1 MPAKSE
7 SAGVASKSPAI
18 SRSAIGA
25 ALLISL
31 QFSSRILTFVV
42 NQVLLRYLSPE
53 LLGIST
59 QLELYSITVLFF
71 ARESLRI
78 AIQRQADT
86 KDDDFENS
94 DKSDRSHVD
103 ARTAAGR
110 SQAIVNL
117 AYISIGLGA
126 VFASG
131 FAWLYLH
138 TTPAQNPF
146 VLETPYVRE
155 SLFIYGF
162 AAIGELLAEPCYV
175 IAQQKARF
183 EVRASAESTA
193 TVLRCL
199 MTCGCAILASRM
211 GRDIGVLPFA
221 LGQGIYALSLTIVYY
236 WKFRTTSST
245 SGFSLIPTRIS
256 SDSTLYIFSYFS
268 WPLLSLSG
276 TFFVQSIVKHFLTQG
291 DTLIITSLASPRAQ
305 GMYALASNYGGLIA
319 RLLLQPVEEVS
330 RNHFGKALS
339 AVTGISSKE
348 VVLTT
353 RDQLLRLLRV
363 YVLLSICIVTVGPTT
378 APLILKAIAG
388 SRWSSSGAGSVLST
402 YCYYIPLLAIN
413 GLTEAF
419 VSSVATE
426 PELHRQTIW
435 MIGFSIA
442 FAGAAFTCLQ
452 VLDLG
457 AKGLVWANG
466 ANMLCRILWCTAFI
480 KTYLK
485 RHGAGLDS
493 EFLIP
498 RPITIAAAAVT
509 YAVLVQLHSTFNDG
523 ILDYLKS
530 GVVAVVF
537 ITVLSLSERAF
548 IFECFRTFRGT

>member
-7 SAGVASKSPAI
+7 SAGVAGKSPAI

-523 ILDYLKS
+523 ILDYLES

-537 ITVLSLSERAF
+537 ITVL
-548 IFECFRTFRGT
+548 

>member
-1 MPAKSE
+1 
-7 SAGVASKSPAI
+7 
-18 SRSAIGA
+18 
-25 ALLISL
+25 
-31 QFSSRILTFVV
+31 
-42 NQVLLRYLSPE
+42 
-53 LLGIST
+53 
-59 QLELYSITVLFF
+59 
-71 ARESLRI
+71 
-78 AIQRQADT
+78 
-86 KDDDFENS
+86 
-94 DKSDRSHVD
+94 
-103 ARTAAGR
+103 
-110 SQAIVNL
+110 
-117 AYISIGLGA
+117 
-126 VFASG
+126 
-131 FAWLYLH
+131 
-138 TTPAQNPF
+138 
-146 VLETPYVRE
+146 
-155 SLFIYGF
+155 
-162 AAIGELLAEPCYV
+162 
-175 IAQQKARF
+175 
-183 EVRASAESTA
+183 
-193 TVLRCL
+193 
-199 MTCGCAILASRM
+199 
-211 GRDIGVLPFA
+211 
-221 LGQGIYALSLTIVYY
+221 
-236 WKFRTTSST
+236 
-245 SGFSLIPTRIS
+245 
-256 SDSTLYIFSYFS
+256 
-268 WPLLSLSG
+268 
-276 TFFVQSIVKHFLTQG
+276 
-291 DTLIITSLASPRAQ
+291 
-305 GMYALASNYGGLIA
+305 MYALASNYGGLIA

-523 ILDYLKS
+523 ILDYLES

-537 ITVLSLSERAF
+537 ITVL
-548 IFECFRTFRGT
+548 